1 MLAGKPVK
9 ERATPVVGCL
19 LDRVEPKPIASSTAS
34 RIRAP
39 GAAFNA
45 AVEARNREQPVKVGA
60 VTYAKDVSRII
71 QNRCEGCHR
80 PHEVGP
86 FSLLTYD
93 DVRKHSAM
101 IREVVDE
108 RRMPPWHAD
117 PRYGHFR
124 NDRSLSAQER
134 ATLLAWVDQGTPLG
148 DLKDM
153 PPALAHAEGWSIG
166 QPDVVFEMPETY
178 YVPAQGTVAYVHFL
192 IPTNFKEDR
201 WVQAAEAVPGDPSVV
216 HHIVAF
222 LRDPAKA
229 KGPRRGPGEHF
240 CGYAPGDL
248 PTVLPEGTAKKIPAG
263 AEFIL
268 QVHYTPNGRVR
279 TDRSKIGLVFAKTP
293 PTRQAYTIGIANPD
307 LMIPPDREI
316 AVSSAIVLPREMRL
330 VSFMPH
336 MHLRGKDF
344 LYTVTKPGESPQ
356 TVLSVPAYDFGWQ
369 TYYILDEPM
378 VLPKDTRIDCLAHFD
393 NTTGNPYNPDP
404 KKLVKW
410 GEQTWE
416 EMMIGYVDLDVPVGS
431 PPIEGSDLRPAAV
444 RATQTAIQ
452 AVRRLGGSRGTGP
465 NAPKPPANR

>member
-1 MLAGKPVK
+1 
-9 ERATPVVGCL
+9 
-19 LDRVEPKPIASSTAS
+19 
-34 RIRAP
+34 
-39 GAAFNA
+39 
-45 AVEARNREQPVKVGA
+45 
-60 VTYAKDVSRII
+60 
-71 QNRCEGCHR
+71 
-80 PHEVGP
+80 
-86 FSLLTYD
+86 
-93 DVRKHSAM
+93 M

-148 DLKDM
+148 DPKDL
-153 PPALAHAEGWSIG
+153 PTPRTYPQGWSIG

-178 YVPAQGTVAYVHFL
+178 YVAGARGGGLRLLPHPHEFQGRSLDPGGRGRSGRPVGRPSHRRLRPAIHSKDT
-192 IPTNFKEDR
+192 
-201 WVQAAEAVPGDPSVV
+201 
-216 HHIVAF
+216 
-222 LRDPAKA
+222 
-229 KGPRRGPGEHF
+229 GPRRGPGEHF

-263 AEFIL
+263 AELLI

-279 TDRSKIGLVFAKTP
+279 SDRSRVGFVFAKTQ

-307 LMIPPDREI
+307 LMIPPERDDV
-316 AVSSAIVLPREMRL
+316 AVSSEIVLPREMRL

-344 LYTVTKPGESPQ
+344 RYTVTKPGESPQ

-369 TYYILDEPM
+369 TYYVLDQPM
-378 VLPKDTRIDCLAHFD
+378 VLPKGTRIDCLAHFD
-393 NTTGNPYNPDP
+393 NSSSNPYNPDP
-404 KKLVKW
+404 KKFVRW
-410 GEQTWE
+410 GEQTFE

-431 PPIEGSDLRPAAV
+431 PPIDGSDLRPVAV

-452 AVRRLGGSRGTGP
+452 AFRRLGGGRATGP
-465 NAPKPPANR
+465 NPPNPPNR